1 MAGNNK
7 EPLVS
12 IVIPVYNAEEYLKE
26 SLCSV
31 LGQSYKN
38 LEIICVDDGSTDK
51 SLQILQRMKENDD
64 RMKILSEDNQGAG
77 AARNLGT
84 EAASGEYSFFFDA
97 DDYLHKK
104 AIQMLVKVAEKD
116 SADIVLFGYYKFSE
130 EKKMHV
136 AYSPKVLKVPIGK
149 VISPESIS
157 DRLFQADHGMP
168 WNKFYRAEFVIKSE
182 VKFQTL
188 KNTNDE
194 FFSRITTVE
203 AKRIVFLNKT
213 LIGYRVGNKQS
224 LQGSAS
230 ANILNCTLAL
240 QAIYDELKC
249 KGYYEIYSGTF
260 KKLAG
265 YVVMLKLLAVRG
277 SDAFGILAK
286 EVSDN
291 TIRLCEME
299 EDYLEEKYRSAFRAL
314 QSKDI
319 AKAEI
324 YLNELQ
330 RR

>member
-1 MAGNNK
+1 MSGSIK
-7 EPLVS
+7 EKLVS

-51 SLQILQRMKENDD
+51 SLQVLQRMKQNDE
-64 RMKILSEDNQGAG
+64 RIKILSEDNRGAG
-77 AARNLGT
+77 VARNLGM
-84 EAASGEYSFFFDA
+84 EESQGEYIYFFDA
-97 DDYLHKK
+97 DDYLHRK
-104 AIQMLVKVAEKD
+104 AIQTLVKVAEKNA
-116 SADIVLFGYYKFSE
+116 ADIVLFGYYKFSE
-130 EKKMHV
+130 GKKKRV
-136 AYSPKVLKVPIGK
+136 AFSPKILKAPIGK
-149 VISPESIS
+149 VIPPESIS

-168 WNKFYRAEFVIKSE
+168 WNKFYRAEFIIKSG
-182 VKFQTL
+182 VRFQTL

-194 FFSRITTVE
+194 YFSRISTVE
-203 AKRIVFLNKT
+203 AKRIVFINKT
-213 LIGYRVGNKQS
+213 LTGYRVGNKQS
-224 LQGSAS
+224 LQGSAG

-319 AKAEI
+319 AKAEL

-330 RR
+330 